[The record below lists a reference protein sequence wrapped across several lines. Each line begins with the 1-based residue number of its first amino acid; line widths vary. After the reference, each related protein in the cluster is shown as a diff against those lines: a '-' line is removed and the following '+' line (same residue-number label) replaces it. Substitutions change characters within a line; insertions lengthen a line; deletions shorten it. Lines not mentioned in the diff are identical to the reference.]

1 MLASMTSCVAY
12 FDVIIA
18 HIHAWLL
25 YVSMDGFNVSEPLF
39 EDGAEYWF
47 VLACL
52 TGRKSKVKIGCRDGD
67 WSRKGRSVGHN

>member
-18 HIHAWLL
+18 HAWLL

-52 TGRKSKVKIGCRDGD
+52 TGRKSKVKIGETGHE
-67 WSRKGRSVGHN
+67 KGEWWDTI